1 MRSRLFFLPFAALV
15 ACGGGSDTTGP
26 GTGGP
31 GGGGPVATTSVDM
44 QGSRFA
50 PAAIRVAP
58 SATVTWT
65 NSDVGTGHN
74 VIFAGTVGSIPTF
87 ANGSRSLQM
96 PSAAGTYT
104 YSCNLHPGMNG
115 SVLVQ

>member
-1 MRSRLFFLPFAALV
+1 MRSRLTLLPFAVLV

-31 GGGGPVATTSVDM
+31 GGSSGPVATTSVDM

-65 NSDVGTGHN
+65 NSDGFAHN
-74 VIFAGTVGSIPTF
+74 VIFAGAVGSIPSFTT
-87 ANGSRSLQM
+87 GSRQLAM
-96 PSAAGTYT
+96 PAAPGTYT

-115 SVLVQ
+115 SVQVQ